1 MGLRFIIILFS
12 SVLFSSFS
20 LAAQDTLVQ
29 KPKVGLVLSG
39 GGAKGLAH
47 IGVLKVLEENNVK
60 VDYIAGT
67 SMGAIIGGLYAAGYT
82 SGELDSIF
90 NSIDVTALI
99 KDYIP
104 RLSKSFYE
112 KKNDEIYAVSLPF
125 EKFKIGFPRSLSR
138 GMYNYNL
145 MNTLLSHVRHVRDFD
160 ELNTPFLCIATDLGK
175 GEPVI
180 LDSGYLP
187 QAILASGAFPTLFAP
202 VNIDGVDLLDGG
214 IVNNY
219 PIEELKKMGAEII
232 IGVDVQDGL
241 KSAEEIEGATDVLS
255 QLSNFST
262 ISQMKDKVKQTDIY
276 IKPNIVGYSV
286 VSFAD
291 GEAIIQTGVEAANE
305 VVEQLKSIG
314 QSTSIIPQ
322 QFVEKTYK
330 DSLYVSDINIKGL
343 NRFTRR
349 YIHGKLGFKPNSTIT
364 YTDLDQGITRLNGTE
379 NFSAISYQF
388 QKDKEQDILE
398 MTLVENPINTYLKLG
413 VHYDALYKTAALVN
427 LTKKNF
433 LAKSDVMSL
442 DVGLGDNVRYNFNYF
457 IDNGF
462 YWSYGLTSR
471 LSRFDRELPYDLLV
485 KAVGGDLNIPNA
497 PKDFNMNYSDLE
509 NRLFVQ
515 SSYAQK
521 YVFGLGIEHRFLDI
535 TSKTLSAHKTHFD
548 RSNYLGAFANILVD
562 SYDNK
567 YFPRSGFL
575 IKGEYRNFFYSSDYL
590 GDFSNFSTISGQVGV
605 ARRISPK
612 ISFDFKARIGAV
624 LGNAPSVGF
633 GYYLGGYGFADK
645 DNIIPFFGYDF
656 LSLGGNSY
664 LINSIQFDYEF
675 LKRHH
680 LNFTANIAN
689 TGDHI
694 FSEGSWSQLAKY
706 TGFAVGYG
714 MQSVIGPLEAKFSYS
729 PDTGRTYGFI
739 SIGFWF

>member
-1 MGLRFIIILFS
+1 MSLRFIILLFAS
-12 SVLFSSFS
+12 LLFVWSKAQASDS
-20 LAAQDTLVQ
+20 LVH

-47 IGVLKVLEENNVK
+47 IGVLKVLEQNNVK

-67 SMGAIIGGLYAAGYT
+67 SMGAIIGGLYASGYT
-82 SGELDSIF
+82 ATELDSIF
-90 NSIDVTALI
+90 NSIDVSALI

-145 MNTLLSHVRHVRDFD
+145 MNTLLAHVRHVRDFD
-160 ELNTPFLCIATDLGK
+160 QLNTPFLCIATDLGK
-175 GEPVI
+175 GEPVV

-219 PIEELKKMGAEII
+219 PIEELKNMGAEII

-255 QLSNFST
+255 QLSNYST
-262 ISQMKDKVKQTDIY
+262 ISQMKDKVGQTDIY

-286 VSFAD
+286 ISFAE
-291 GEAIIQTGVEAANE
+291 GKAIIQTGVEAANQ
-305 VVEQLKSIG
+305 VLDQLQAIG
-314 QSTSIIPQ
+314 REESIISEQYVP
-322 QFVEKTYK
+322 KMYN
-330 DSLYVSDINIKGL
+330 DSLYISEINIKGL
-343 NRFTRR
+343 DRFTLR

-364 YTDLDQGITRLNGTE
+364 YQDLDRGITRLNGTE
-379 NFSAISYQF
+379 NFSAISYRF
-388 QKDKEQDILE
+388 DKDNEQDILD
-398 MTLVENPINTYLKLG
+398 MTLIENPINTYLKLG
-413 VHYDALYKTAALVN
+413 VHYDGLYKTAALVN
-427 LTKKNF
+427 ITKKNF
-433 LAKSDVMSL
+433 LTKSDVMSL

-471 LSRFDRELPYDLLV
+471 LSRFNRELPYDLLV
-485 KAVGGDLNIPNA
+485 KAMGGNLNIPNA
-497 PKDFNMNYSDLE
+497 PKEFNVNYADLE

-521 YVFGLGIEHRFLDI
+521 YVFGLGFEHRFLDI
-535 TSKTLSAHKTHFD
+535 TSKTLTSHKNRFD
-548 RSNYLGAFANILVD
+548 YSNYLGVFANILVD

-590 GDFSNFSTISGQVGV
+590 EDFVNFSTISGQVGI

-612 ISFDFKARIGAV
+612 LSLDYRARVGAV
-624 LGNAPSVGF
+624 IGKAPSVGF

-645 DNIIPFFGYDF
+645 DNIIPFYGYDF

-664 LINSIQFDYEF
+664 LLNSIQFDYEF

-680 LNFTANIAN
+680 LNFSVNIAN
-689 TGDHI
+689 TGDDI
-694 FSEGSWSQLAKY
+694 FSEASWSQLAKY
-706 TGFAVGYG
+706 TGFAIGYG

-729 PDTGRTYGFI
+729 PDTGRTYGYI
-739 SIGFWF
+739 SVGFWF